1 MRLLTALIISENIY
15 NLKAM
20 FTNGKK
26 HCICRFLDFKCVERK
41 AFLNNKL
48 INLKFCQSG
57 PNASLSHE
65 SLGTGRFSLPGHF
78 VLQGSCRFC
87 RGLSRTMWLL
97 LLWPPQRTC
106 TSFQTV
112 TRSAPVGP
120 WLSPSPLADSFCE
133 VRMRSAL
140 PSWSLAYGRCSNI
153 CWQLNKWMKGGDLV
167 LLLRVYRWFLH

>member
-1 MRLLTALIISENIY
+1 MLSHTHWAWWMSRSWYPEVDIAVALEV
-15 NLKAM
+15 L
-20 FTNGKK
+20 FLPG
-26 HCICRFLDFKCVERK
+26 ICFKTMCQNQVGR
-41 AFLNNKL
+41 
-48 INLKFCQSG
+48 LKFCQSG